1 MKFEFGDVQLDED
14 TRQLRRK
21 GAVVHL
27 SPKGFDLLVTLIRE
41 RPRVLSKADLHA
53 RLWPQVFVSDAS
65 LAMLVAEV
73 RAALGESA
81 RQPEF
86 VRTVHRHGYAFQ
98 GHVRDLGETVGYWVV
113 TDARQALLSAG
124 ENFVGRDPKL
134 GIWLDSPS
142 VSRRHA
148 CIRVDGDTVTLED
161 LNSKNG
167 TFARDARVTG
177 TTVIQ
182 DGDELRFG
190 SIKVTLKA
198 WSSDPTRSEAGG
210 A

>member
-1 MKFEFGDVQLDED
+1 LISLEAAGVKFEFGDVQLDED

-27 SPKGFDLLVTLIRE
+27 SPKGFDLLVTLVRE

-53 RLWPQVFVSDAS
+53 RLWPQVFVS
-65 LAMLVAEV
+65 
-73 RAALGESA
+73 
-81 RQPEF
+81 

-98 GHVRDLGETVGYWVV
+98 GHVRDLEETVGYWVV
-113 TDARQALLSAG
+113 TDARQALLNSG

-134 GIWLDSPS
+134 GVWLDSPS

-167 TFARDARVTG
+167 TFARDERITG
-177 TTVIQ
+177 ATVIQ

-190 SIKVTLKA
+190 SVKVTLKA